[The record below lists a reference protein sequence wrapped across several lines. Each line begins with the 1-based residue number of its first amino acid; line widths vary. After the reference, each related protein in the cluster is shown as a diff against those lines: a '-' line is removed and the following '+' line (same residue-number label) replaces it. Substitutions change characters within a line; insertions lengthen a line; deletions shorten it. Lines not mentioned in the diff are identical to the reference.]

1 MFLKISAFPR
11 PIGLVA
17 GIALLLGFSALTL
30 AESNDNE
37 LEPFFLTDESIA
49 FVYESRTHEK
59 TSDTVLAHAISQDFR
74 LAREEFTR
82 YDIVQALQP
91 EIKERLRHADE
102 AKTFGVIVRG
112 RLNEYDFER
121 KLFPVDLGGMRDDE
135 PRYVWFNQ
143 DYGAKLSNV
152 LGKIE
157 LPVPFD
163 SARKLAGEL
172 QKSREVECVVVGRIT
187 GAKQGETSRTPPLK
201 IVSVEAEHIKV
212 RFTSGREIGSLD
224 LSIPSS

>member
-1 MFLKISAFPR
+1 MLTKISVFSR
-11 PIGLVA
+11 PLRFVA
-17 GIALLLGFSALTL
+17 GIALMLGYSVLTL

-37 LEPFFLTDESIA
+37 LEPFLLTDESIV
-49 FVYESRTHEK
+49 FVYDSLTQEK
-59 TSDTVLAHAISQDFR
+59 TSDTVFAYAISQDFR
-74 LAREEFTR
+74 HAREEFTR

-91 EIKERLRHADE
+91 EIKERLRRADE

-121 KLFPVDLGGMRDDE
+121 QLFPIYLRGSRDDE
-135 PRYVWFNQ
+135 PRYVWFHQ

-157 LPVPFD
+157 LPVPFE
-163 SARKLAGEL
+163 SAKKLAGEL
-172 QKSREVECVVVGRIT
+172 QYSREVECVVVGRIT
-187 GAKQGETSRTPPLK
+187 SAKESENIRRPPRK
-201 IVSVEAEHIKV
+201 IVSIEAEHIKV
-212 RFTSGREIGSLD
+212 RFTSGREVGTLD